1 MNLSIQMTTATVLD
15 GLGFLCEVYADYVVK
30 HKLPMVSADEQDWN
44 ELTQSEQVWME
55 QFQILWEAEQDK

>member
-1 MNLSIQMTTATVLD
+1 MTQSIYEETVLD

-44 ELTQSEQVWME
+44 ELTQSERVWIE
-55 QFQILWEAEQDK
+55 QFQILWEAEQSK

>member
-1 MNLSIQMTTATVLD
+1 MTQSIYEETVLD

-44 ELTQSEQVWME
+44 ELTPSERVWIE